1 MYFKIYNLLFVVLFF
16 SINIIS
22 NCYPNVIIF
31 KIQNGNILEKKG
43 NYLYSFLNAIDNIN
57 YLLETIQISNIITVN
72 DIFDKCE
79 NCFLNNKKKNFN

>member
-43 NYLYSFLNAIDNIN
+43 NYLYSFLFEAKRI
-57 YLLETIQISNIITVN
+57 
-72 DIFDKCE
+72 
-79 NCFLNNKKKNFN
+79 